1 MLETEESVTAA
12 CVNHPRQ
19 ETAVRCGKCA
29 KPICTRCMVST
40 PVGMRCRECAQ
51 LRRLPQFDVGPNLLV
66 RAVPAGLAASTLA
79 WFIVAYIPFFRFF
92 LGILVGAAVGEV
104 MSRLARRR
112 SNVVLEASAVMAVVA
127 GFFAAVALHDP
138 GAAGADI
145 AGIATNT
152 GLQLGVLLPLV
163 LASIVAVVKLR

>member
-1 MLETEESVTAA
+1 MLETQDPVAVSCA
-12 CVNHPRQ
+12 NHPRQ
-19 ETAVRCGKCA
+19 ETAVRCGKCG

-51 LRRLPQFDVGPNLLV
+51 LRRLPQFDVGPNLLL
-66 RAVPAGLAASTLA
+66 RAVPAGLATSTLT

-112 SNVVLEASAVMAVVA
+112 SNVVLEACGVLVIVV
-127 GFFAAVALHDP
+127 GFFAALALHDP
-138 GAAGADI
+138 GSVGKDIADI
-145 AGIATNT
+145 ATST
-152 GLQLGVLLPLV
+152 GLQLTILLPLV
-163 LASIVAVVKLR
+163 LASFVAIVKLR